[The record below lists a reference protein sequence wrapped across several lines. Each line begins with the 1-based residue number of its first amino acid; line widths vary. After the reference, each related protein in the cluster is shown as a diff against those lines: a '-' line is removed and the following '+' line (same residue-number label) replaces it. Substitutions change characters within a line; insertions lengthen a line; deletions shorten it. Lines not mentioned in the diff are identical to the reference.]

1 MKDKIIMM
9 LKNVKPG
16 ISDNDIEGNL
26 FDNEI
31 LDSLGMAF
39 IIPQLEEEFNIEIE
53 VDEID
58 PDNFETIDMICEFIS
73 SKIK

>member
-1 MKDKIIMM
+1 
-9 LKNVKPG
+9 
-16 ISDNDIEGNL
+16 
-26 FDNEI
+26 
-31 LDSLGMAF
+31 MAF

>member
-1 MKDKIIMM
+1 MVKILHYYLLTLMLLMLSIGARAEDKT
-9 LKNVKPG
+9 VT
-16 ISDNDIEGNL
+16 
-26 FDNEI
+26 F
-31 LDSLGMAF
+31 
-39 IIPQLEEEFNIEIE
+39 IPQLEEEFNIEIE

>member
-26 FDNEI
+26 FDNER
-31 LDSLGMAF
+31 
-39 IIPQLEEEFNIEIE
+39 
-53 VDEID
+53 
-58 PDNFETIDMICEFIS
+58 
-73 SKIK
+73 